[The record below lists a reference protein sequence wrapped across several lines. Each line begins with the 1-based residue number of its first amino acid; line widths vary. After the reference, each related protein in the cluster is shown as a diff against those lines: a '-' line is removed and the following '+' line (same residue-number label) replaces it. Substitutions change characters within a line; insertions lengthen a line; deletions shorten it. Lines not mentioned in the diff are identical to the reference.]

1 MFIFKNIQLG
11 ENGELFWN
19 IFKCFYDLKIVM
31 NELNLEH
38 SECELGKWKNSDN
51 RFERKY
57 FAFLVAKV
65 S

>member
-31 NELNLEH
+31 NELN
-38 SECELGKWKNSDN
+38 
-51 RFERKY
+51 
-57 FAFLVAKV
+57 
-65 S
+65 